1 MEEANFGRAYCNRA
15 QRAIALSEGAFGES
29 ALNVISVRLSLPDC
43 TAQQA
48 KAAADLILKSADV
61 FSAKL
66 CVEGEEP
73 YFVLSRDSESCRA
86 AGGADETGGKP
97 DCRAGRRA
105 PECCGVQ
112 ACAGDGLQG

>member
-73 YFVLSRDSESCRA
+73 YFCSGQGLGELQGCR
-86 AGGADETGGKP
+86 
-97 DCRAGRRA
+97 GRRRNRWEA
-105 PECCGVQ
+105 
-112 ACAGDGLQG
+112 GLQRRGL